1 MAALSLRDHVDGSVD
16 SNGGSSFQSSPQA
29 GKQLTV
35 ARKQGAFWTLIALV
49 ALSCVVHGYLDGRW
63 TVNANLN
70 DQGKLLSE
78 IPEQIGDWKLTGTK
92 QLDPKA
98 EQLLRCF
105 GSVVR
110 EYTKEGTSEVVNV
123 AIMFGPRGPIAVH
136 TPEVCYSSVGTEIA
150 RDRKV
155 ESLDVEGQDNSLWS
169 VQFADAV
176 DALPSLDV
184 WYAWSDGGP
193 WEAREQPR
201 FWLTETLYKI
211 QVAGPVGEI
220 GQRPVEDFLTAFLPV
235 AGKAVR

>member
-1 MAALSLRDHVDGSVD
+1 MATSPIQDHVDDSVD
-16 SNGGSSFQSSPQA
+16 SNHDSNLEISPQSGTA
-29 GKQLTV
+29 QTIAK
-35 ARKQGAFWTLIALV
+35 KQGAFWTLIALV
-49 ALSCVVHGYLDGRW
+49 VVSCVVHGYLDGRW
-63 TVNANLN
+63 TANANLN

-78 IPEQIGDWKLTGTK
+78 IPDQIGGWKLTDTK

-136 TPEVCYSSVGTEIA
+136 TPEVCYSSVGTEIT

-155 ESLDVEGQDNSLWS
+155 ESLDVDGQGNSLWS
-169 VQFADAV
+169 VQFADDV
-176 DALPSLDV
+176 DASPSLDV

-220 GQRPVEDFLTAFLPV
+220 DQRPVEDFLTAFLPV